1 MGLKCARLAFQVR
14 EDAVYKI
21 LMMNGTEWASLLD
34 RFATHLE
41 AEKGLAA
48 LTVRNYRTDLKPLFD
63 YMEGRGISDLKA
75 LDRYALRSYL
85 AWLVE
90 LGYERSSVV
99 RKLSALRSFLRWL
112 LAENL
117 IEKDPLPRRG
127 VMKRDKRLPR
137 FLSQD
142 EAELLVSSPDTSND
156 LGARDRALL
165 ELVYAAGLRVSEV
178 HDLDVHDLNLHSRE
192 LRVVG
197 KGSKERAV
205 LIGSAAH
212 DAIALYLRDVRPKLS
227 QPGSG
232 AALFLNRFGTR
243 LSRRSIQEKVRRYAA
258 RAGLASGV
266 HTHTLRHSFATHLL
280 DGGADLRVVQELLG
294 HSSPA
299 TTQIYTHVTQ
309 SKAREVYL
317 STHPRANVGVEV
329 EPES

>member
-1 MGLKCARLAFQVR
+1 MGP
-14 EDAVYKI
+14 VYKSPT
-21 LMMNGTEWASLLD
+21 MDAAERASLLG
-34 RFATHLE
+34 RFTTHLE
-41 AEKGLAA
+41 AEKGLAP

-63 YMEGRGISDLKA
+63 YMDGRGISDLQA
-75 LDRYALRSYL
+75 LDRYTLRAYL

-99 RKLSALRSFLRWL
+99 RKLSALRSFLCWL
-112 LAENL
+112 LAEKL

-142 EAELLVSSPDTSND
+142 EAEILVSSPDTSED
-156 LGARDRALL
+156 LGVRDRALL

-178 HDLDVHDLNLHSRE
+178 HDLDVHNLDLHSRE

-197 KGSKERAV
+197 KGGKERAV

-232 AALFLNRFGTR
+232 AALFLEPGSAAAASRRRSGATRRGPAWRRECIPIRFATLSPRICWTAAQTCGWCRSSWGTR
-243 LSRRSIQEKVRRYAA
+243 A
-258 RAGLASGV
+258 RPPPKYILM
-266 HTHTLRHSFATHLL
+266 
-280 DGGADLRVVQELLG
+280 
-294 HSSPA
+294 
-299 TTQIYTHVTQ
+299 
-309 SKAREVYL
+309 
-317 STHPRANVGVEV
+317 
-329 EPES
+329 

>member
-1 MGLKCARLAFQVR
+1 MGLKCAKLAFQVSTP
-14 EDAVYKI
+14 AVYKSPT
-21 LMMNGTEWASLLD
+21 MDATAWASLLD
-34 RFATHLE
+34 RFKTHLE
-41 AEKGLAA
+41 AEKGLAE
-48 LTVRNYRTDLKPLFD
+48 LTVRNYRTDLKPLFN
-63 YMEGRGISDLKA
+63 YMQERGLGDLKV
-75 LDRYALRSYL
+75 LDRYALRGYL

-112 LAENL
+112 LAEKM
-117 IEKDPLPRRG
+117 IDKDPLPRRG

-142 EAELLVSSPDTSND
+142 EAELLVSSPDTSDD
-156 LGARDRALL
+156 LGVRDRALL

-178 HDLDVHDLNLHSRE
+178 HDLDVQDLDLHSKE

-197 KGSKERAV
+197 KGGKERAV

-227 QPGSG
+227 QAGSG
-232 AALFLNRFGTR
+232 AALFLNRFGAR
-243 LSRRSIQEKVRRYAA
+243 LSRRSIQAKVRRYAA

-317 STHPRANVGVEV
+317 STHPRARAGGEV
-329 EPES
+329 EPEP